1 MIKDK
6 RLHARAKRYQAMIK
20 GQVVKVSDMTHDQL
34 VRELMNTMDVVQ
46 RLEDLALRQAAITD
60 NWHRGRK

>member
-1 MIKDK
+1 
-6 RLHARAKRYQAMIK
+6 
-20 GQVVKVSDMTHDQL
+20 MTHDQL